1 MQFKLGIQSS
11 MDFLVAYELVAPILL
26 PINPDTVQYMHRLQP
41 SHTRLNS
48 QKMVTQNQNQAIHLH
63 RLRRGKRQSSSEN
76 ALLASQHFIRY
87 TIIIVYTK
95 VITVKVHFSAHEKIM
110 PIGQNWPLEK
120 FTHLTLHALQA

>member
-26 PINPDTVQYMHRLQP
+26 PINPNTVQYMHRLQP

-63 RLRRGKRQSSSEN
+63 HLRGKQQSSEN

-95 VITVKVHFSAHEKIM
+95 VITVKVHVSAHEKIM

-120 FTHLTLHALQA
+120 FTHLTLRALQV